1 MKVDVVDRLVSGRTV
16 VLEHI
21 VRGRAGGL
29 HHRPAKPW
37 QHPAQRRGRVVAE
50 LVELGDALSWNDQR
64 VSRAQRTDVEKRQHV
79 VVLVHAMAW
88 NLAVEN
94 PIEDRGLAPDHAF
107 KCTDTLRPVIDLNA
121 LPLSRLFDE
130 LTSDGSLHSL
140 VAAARREDLGETGDV
155 STAAMI
161 DAGRSVCATGVTR
174 ASGVVSGM
182 PAISPILAGF
192 DCAARV
198 ELLAADGETV
208 DGPKDLWRLHGLLA
222 PILGVER
229 TLLNIIGRLCGIAT
243 LTARYVREVSG
254 TGAVVCD
261 TRKTTPGLRSL
272 EKYAV
277 RCGGGTLHRLGL
289 HDAVLLKDNHLAHL
303 DPGELAAAVAKGVA
317 AARARHDLRFV
328 EVEVDELEQLEC
340 LLECPAGLIDIVLLD
355 NMTPGTLREAVALR
369 DARQPGLGLEAS
381 GGITLDNVAAVARTG
396 VDRIYIG
403 ALTHA
408 VSSLDVSLEMR

>member
-1 MKVDVVDRLVSGRTV
+1 MDVIDGLVSGRTV

-21 VRGRAGGL
+21 VRRRPGGL
-29 HHRPAKPW
+29 HHRPAKPG
-37 QHPAQRRGRVVAE
+37 QHPTQRRGCVVTE
-50 LVELGDALSWNDQR
+50 LVELGDALPGNDQR
-64 VSRAQRTDVEKRQHV
+64 VSLAHRADVEKGQHV

-88 NLAVEN
+88 NLAVKD
-94 PIEDRGLAPDHAF
+94 PIEDRGLAPGHAP

-121 LPLSRLFDE
+121 LTLPHLFDE
-130 LTSDGSLHSL
+130 LTSDGSLQRL

-155 STAAMI
+155 STWAMI
-161 DAGRSVCATGVTR
+161 DAERSVCAVGVAR
-174 ASGVVSGM
+174 GCGVVSGLS
-182 PAISPILAGF
+182 AIGPILAGF
-192 DCAARV
+192 DCRAGV
-198 ELLAADGETV
+198 ELLAADGDTFEAPT
-208 DGPKDLWRLHGLLA
+208 DLLRLRGPLA

-229 TLLNIIGRLCGIAT
+229 TLLNVIGRLCGIAT

-289 HDAVLLKDNHLAHL
+289 HDAVLFKDNHLAHL
-303 DPGELAAAVAKGVA
+303 GPDELAAAVAKGVT

-328 EVEVDELEQLEC
+328 EVEVDELDQFRR
-340 LLECPAGLIDIVLLD
+340 LLECRAGLIDIVLLD
-355 NMTPGTLREAVALR
+355 NMTPDTLREAVALR

-381 GGITLDNVAAVARTG
+381 GGITLDNVAAVAGSG
-396 VDRIYIG
+396 VERISIG

-408 VSSLDVSLEMR
+408 VSSMDVSLEVK